1 MMPVLKRVLPFIL
14 TLLVGVAFGSLLQR
28 DTRPAA
34 YPVYTEFGA
43 KKSCQMRPRH
53 AILMPLPPPP
63 PSFEGEV
70 LTYKDVTRKAVIN
83 HKPEPSY
90 TYDARRNEVTGTVRL
105 RLVLAADGTVRDIT
119 PLTTLPDGLTE
130 MAVAAAREIEFTPA
144 WKDGHAVSQ
153 YVTVEYNF
161 NIY

>member
-1 MMPVLKRVLPFIL
+1 MPVLKRVLPFIL

-28 DTRPAA
+28 KTQPAA
-34 YPVYTEFGA
+34 HPVYTEFGA
-43 KKSCQMRPRH
+43 KPSCRMRPPH
-53 AILMPLPPPP
+53 AILMPPPPPP

-70 LTYKDVTRKAVIN
+70 FTQKDVTRKAVI
-83 HKPEPSY
+83 HYKPEPSY

-119 PLTTLPDGLTE
+119 PLTTLPDGLTDA
-130 MAVAAAREIEFTPA
+130 AVAAARKIEFEPA